1 MLSEEDVA
9 VEPVS
14 LAVEAAPVVHGQVE
28 VALHAAHPERARRRR
43 RSELQ
48 YCELLVGGSG
58 GGPSSASAAI
68 VANACFEN

>member
-48 YCELLVGGSG
+48 YCELLVGGSRR
-58 GGPSSASAAI
+58 PSSASSAAR
-68 VANACFEN
+68 VAKACFEN